1 MTELQTTLGL
11 SIPAITQGAELNQSV
26 KVMHVITDLDVGG
39 AERMMSSYLM
49 SHRDPAPKSIV
60 VSLLPGGY
68 FSDHLRRA
76 GVRVINLN
84 MRRNTPSVRSVF
96 RLAMLIAHEKP
107 DVVQG
112 WMYHADLL
120 TSLALLLSGRV
131 GRTRFYWGVR
141 CSDMDTSKYGFALR
155 LAIWACT
162 WLSWLPD
169 AVIANSFAGRRVHR
183 ELGYRARRF
192 LVIPN
197 GVETDRFKPDKEARQ
212 KVRVELG
219 IADDMFVLAMIARV
233 DPMKDHATFLDALD
247 KLPGV
252 TAILAGKGT
261 QNLEGRAN
269 LHCLGV
275 RDNVEQIYAACD
287 VVVLSSAFGEGF
299 PNVLVEGM
307 ACGLA
312 PVATDVGDCAE
323 IMGGIGKIVPPGDS
337 DALADAVRGILA
349 EGKDAVAAL
358 GQQSRQRIV
367 EQFSLGRAT
376 EAFDRIYFKSDLA
389 DLDAD
394 PETARQPFLAL
405 TSAVVSRL
413 STFAALI
420 AAARFL
426 NPDDFGA
433 FAVLMAIVGV
443 INAFVSGGGDMW
455 LNSFTASVS
464 GKARQAPR
472 VSHYYLGICA
482 AIACLT
488 FALLGTAI
496 LANRL
501 GVFSL
506 GPLAGYQA
514 AIIVAVAGA
523 SAAGLFEA
531 QLAVLR
537 AGGRVA
543 AFFWLRDLITPV
555 FVLGLILVVH
565 PSSPL
570 GMMSVYMFVWIAV
583 FLGVFGYILASRYV
597 MPKVAN
603 VTRIKPQRWL
613 RLVRHTAGLVYGN
626 LGSRFSIYIDVLV
639 LTYAANL
646 AQVGEYRAAAQFA
659 VGFMVVQHF
668 VFLGLPWQMRRATQ
682 AGRPGPGY
690 AWVLYQQR
698 LLLLLSAV
706 AVIALWFLAE
716 PILALLGPR
725 FVAVA
730 PLFQLFVLI
739 RFVDL
744 LWGPNHEL
752 LVSNG
757 WTINDAHANM
767 MALAA
772 WGLAFGAAN
781 TANVPPLISAV
792 VATAIA
798 SLVAQIGRYQMLRRA
813 DLIPMMG
820 HPFGPAL
827 PIICSCAVVLLAIS
841 SI

>member
-1 MTELQTTLGL
+1 MTELESTLGA
-11 SIPAITQGAELNQSV
+11 SAVGFEQDAVTKQSM

-39 AERMMSSYLM
+39 AEQMMSSYLM
-49 SHRDPAPKSIV
+49 SNREFAPESIV
-60 VSLLPGGY
+60 VSLLSEGY
-68 FSDHLRRA
+68 FSDRLRRA
-76 GVRVINLN
+76 GIRVINLN

-96 RLAMLIAHEKP
+96 RLAMLIGREKP
-107 DVVQG
+107 DVIQG

-155 LAIWACT
+155 LTIWACT
-162 WLSWLPD
+162 WLSWLPH
-169 AVIANSFAGRRVHR
+169 AVIANSFEGRRVHR

-192 LVIPN
+192 SVIPN
-197 GVETDRFKPDKEARQ
+197 GVDTDRFKPDKDARRRI
-212 KVRVELG
+212 RVKLG
-219 IADDMFVLAMIARV
+219 IAEDEPVLAMIARV
-233 DPMKDHATFLDALD
+233 DPMKDHGTFLEALD
-247 KLPGV
+247 GLPGV
-252 TAILAGKGT
+252 SAILAGKGT
-261 QNLEGRAN
+261 EELKGRRN
-269 LHCLGV
+269 LHCLGLQ
-275 RDNVEQIYAACD
+275 DDVEQIYAASD
-287 VVVLSSAFGEGF
+287 LIVLSSAFGEGF
-299 PNVLVEGM
+299 PNVLSEGM
-307 ACGLA
+307 SCGLV
-312 PVATDVGDCAE
+312 PVATNVGDCAK
-323 IMGGIGKIVPPGDS
+323 IMGGIGKIVAPGDP
-337 DALADAVRGILA
+337 AELAHAVEGILA
-349 EGKDAVAAL
+349 DGDDAFRAQGKK
-358 GQQSRQRIV
+358 SRQRIIDH
-367 EQFSLGRAT
+367 FSLGRAT
-376 EAFDRIYFKSDLA
+376 VAFDRLYHESDLP
-389 DLDAD
+389 DISVDS
-394 PETARQPFLAL
+394 ETAQQPFLAL

-413 STFAALI
+413 STFATLI

-426 NPDDFGA
+426 SPVDFGA

-464 GKARQAPR
+464 GKTQRAPR

-482 AIACLT
+482 VIACLT
-488 FALLGTAI
+488 FALLGGAI
-496 LANRL
+496 VANRAGLL
-501 GVFSL
+501 GL
-506 GPLAGYQA
+506 GPLEEYQA

-531 QLAVLR
+531 QLAILR
-537 AGGRVA
+537 AGRRVA
-543 AFFWLRDLITPV
+543 AFFWLRDLITPIV
-555 FVLGLILVVH
+555 VLGLILLIH

-570 GMMSVYMFVWIAV
+570 GMMSVYMFVWITV
-583 FLGVFGYILASRYV
+583 FLGVLGYVLGSRTV
-597 MPKVAN
+597 MPK
-603 VTRIKPQRWL
+603 KPSVGRVNPHRWF
-613 RLVRHTAGLVYGN
+613 RLLRHTAGLVYGN
-626 LGSRFSIYIDVLV
+626 LGSRLSIYIDVLV
-639 LTYAANL
+639 LTYVVNL

-698 LLLLLSAV
+698 LLLLLS
-706 AVIALWFLAE
+706 VIAVVALWLLAE

-725 FVAVA
+725 FVDVA

-757 WTINDAHANM
+757 WTTNDAHANM

-772 WGLAFGAAN
+772 WGMTFALAS
-781 TANVPPLISAV
+781 TADVPPLTSAV
-792 VATAIA
+792 IATAVA
-798 SLVAQIGRYQMLRRA
+798 SLVAQTGRYQMLRRA
-813 DLIPMMG
+813 NLIPMMG

-827 PIICSCAVVLLAIS
+827 PVVGSCAIVLSAVLAI
-841 SI
+841 

>member
-1 MTELQTTLGL
+1 MTEVQ
-11 SIPAITQGAELNQSV
+11 PALDSSAAAFVQESERSRAV

-49 SHRDPAPKSIV
+49 SPRDAAPESVV

-76 GVRVINLN
+76 GFRVIDLN
-84 MRRNTPSVRSVF
+84 MRRNTPSVASVF
-96 RLAMLIAHEKP
+96 RLAMLIGREKP

-131 GRTRFYWGVR
+131 NRTRFYWGVR

-169 AVIANSFAGRRVHR
+169 AVVANSFAGRRVHR

-192 LVIPN
+192 PVIPN
-197 GVETDRFKPDKEARQ
+197 GVDTDRFKPDEAAR
-212 KVRVELG
+212 RRIRAELG
-219 IADDMFVLAMIARV
+219 IADGTPVVAMIARV
-233 DPMKDHATFLDALD
+233 DPMKDHATFLAALEE
-247 KLPGV
+247 LPGA

-261 QNLEGRAN
+261 ETLKHRSNV
-269 LHCLGV
+269 HCLGV
-275 RDNVEQIYAACD
+275 RDDVEQIYAASD
-287 VVVLSSAFGEGF
+287 IVVLSSAFGEGF

-312 PVATDVGDCAE
+312 PVATAVGDCAE
-323 IMGGIGKIVPPGDS
+323 IMGDIGRVVPPGEPAD
-337 DALADAVRGILA
+337 LANAIRDILADGDDAVR
-349 EGKDAVAAL
+349 VL
-358 GQQSRQRIV
+358 GRRSRQRIV

-376 EAFDRIYFKSDLA
+376 LAFDRLYYESDLPNV
-389 DLDAD
+389 DAET
-394 PETARQPFLAL
+394 ETARQPFLAL
-405 TSAVVSRL
+405 ASAVVSRL

-426 NPDDFGA
+426 NPVDFGA

-455 LNSFTASVS
+455 LNSFTASTS
-464 GKARQAPR
+464 GRTQQAPR

-482 AIACLT
+482 AIASLT
-488 FALLGTAI
+488 FVLLGGAVV
-496 LANRL
+496 ANRL
-501 GVFSL
+501 GLFGF
-506 GPLAGYQA
+506 GPLEGYQV
-514 AIIVAVAGA
+514 AIIVAVVGA

-531 QLAVLR
+531 QLAILR
-537 AGGRVA
+537 AGSRVVT
-543 AFFWLRDLITPV
+543 FFWLRDLITPII
-555 FVLGLILVVH
+555 VLGLILFVR
-565 PSSPL
+565 PSSTL
-570 GMMSVYMFVWIAV
+570 GMMGVYTFVWISV
-583 FLGVFGYILASRYV
+583 FLGVLGYVAGGRSI
-597 MPKVAN
+597 MPRMSLGGRLN
-603 VTRIKPQRWL
+603 PSRWL
-613 RLVRHTAGLVYGN
+613 RLIRHTVGLVYGN
-626 LGSRFSIYIDVLV
+626 LGSRLSIYIDVLV
-639 LTYAANL
+639 LTYIVNL

-682 AGRPGPGY
+682 AGRPDPGY
-690 AWVLYQQR
+690 AWVIYQQR
-698 LLLLLSAV
+698 LLLLLSAI
-706 AVIALWFLAE
+706 AVVALWLLAE
-716 PILALLGPR
+716 PILSLLGPR
-725 FVAVA
+725 FVSVA

-757 WTINDAHANM
+757 WTINDAHANVI
-767 MALAA
+767 ALAA
-772 WGLAFGAAN
+772 WALTFASIYGAG
-781 TANVPPLISAV
+781 VPPLTAAV
-792 VATAIA
+792 VAAAVA
-798 SLVAQIGRYQMLRRA
+798 SLVAQSARYVMLRQA

-827 PIICSCAVVLLAIS
+827 PVVGSGAIVLLAVSAI
-841 SI
+841 

>member
-1 MTELQTTLGL
+1 MTDLQTTRGA
-11 SIPAITQGAELNQSV
+11 SISAITQDTESNQSI

-39 AERMMSSYLM
+39 AEHMMSSYLM
-49 SHRDPAPKSIV
+49 SHRDRKPESIV

-68 FSDHLRRA
+68 FTDDLQSA
-76 GVRVINLN
+76 GIRVINLN
-84 MRRNTPSVRSVF
+84 MRRNTPSVGSVF
-96 RLAMLIAHEKP
+96 RLAVLIAREKP
-107 DVVQG
+107 DVIQG

-120 TSLALLLSGRV
+120 TSLALLISGRV

-183 ELGYRARRF
+183 ELGYRARHF
-192 LVIPN
+192 SVIPN
-197 GVETDRFKPDKEARQ
+197 GVETNRFKPNKRARH
-212 KVRVELG
+212 KIRAELG
-219 IADDMFVLAMIARV
+219 IADDMFILAMIARV
-233 DPMKDHATFLDALD
+233 DPMKDHATLLDALE

-252 TAILAGKGT
+252 GAIFAGKGT
-261 QNLEGRAN
+261 EQLVNRGN
-269 LHCLGV
+269 IYCLGV
-275 RDNVEQIYAACD
+275 RDDVEQIYAACD
-287 VVVLSSAFGEGF
+287 VIVVCSSFGEGF

-312 PVATDVGDCAE
+312 PVATDVGDCSR
-323 IMGGIGKIVPPGDS
+323 IMDGIGTIVPPGDS
-337 DALADAVRGILA
+337 NAIADAVRGIMA
-349 EGKDAVAAL
+349 GGKDALEVL
-358 GQQSRQRIV
+358 GQNSRKRII
-367 EQFSLGRAT
+367 EQFSLSRASQ
-376 EAFDRIYFKSDLA
+376 AFDKLY
-389 DLDAD
+389 LDC
-394 PETARQPFLAL
+394 ELEEISEESEIGRQPVLAL

-426 NPDDFGA
+426 NPVDFGA
-433 FAVLMAIVGV
+433 FVVLMAIVGV

-455 LNSFTASVS
+455 LNSFTANVS
-464 GKARQAPR
+464 DNIRRAPR
-472 VSHYYLGICA
+472 VSHYYLGICGI
-482 AIACLT
+482 IACLT
-488 FALLGTAI
+488 FAILGTAI
-496 LANRL
+496 VISRL
-501 GVFSL
+501 GGFSL
-506 GPLAGYQA
+506 GPLADYQVA
-514 AIIVAVAGA
+514 TIVAVAGA
-523 SAAGLFEA
+523 AAAGLFEA
-531 QLAVLR
+531 QLAILR
-537 AGGRVA
+537 ASGRVA
-543 AFFWLRDLITPV
+543 LFFWLRDLITPV

-570 GMMSVYMFVWIAV
+570 SMMSIYMFVWIAV
-583 FLGVFGYILASRYV
+583 FLGVLVLIFISHNVL
-597 MPKVAN
+597 PKAVKI
-603 VTRIKPQRWL
+603 TRITPQRWL
-613 RLVRHTAGLVYGN
+613 RLVRHTVGLVYGN

-639 LTYAANL
+639 LTYAVNL

-668 VFLGLPWQMRRATQ
+668 VFLGLPWQMRRTTL
-682 AGRPGPGY
+682 AGQPGPGY

-698 LLLLLSAV
+698 LLLLLSGV
-706 AVIALWFLAE
+706 AVISLWIMAE
-716 PILALLGPR
+716 PILALLGSR

-730 PLFQLFVLI
+730 PLFQLFLLI

-767 MALAA
+767 AALLS
-772 WGLAFGAAN
+772 WGLAFGAAY
-781 TANVPPLISAV
+781 TLNVPPLISAV

-798 SLVAQIGRYQMLRRA
+798 SLVAQIMRYQMLRHA

-827 PIICSCAVVLLAIS
+827 PIISSCVIVLIAIS
-841 SI
+841 

>member
-1 MTELQTTLGL
+1 MTELQTTLGA
-11 SIPAITQGAELNQSV
+11 SVADFAQDAELKQSV

-49 SHRDPAPKSIV
+49 AHREPAPEAFV

-68 FSDHLRRA
+68 ISDHLQRV
-76 GVRVINLN
+76 GIRVINLN

-96 RLAMLIAHEKP
+96 RLAMLIAREKP

-192 LVIPN
+192 PVIPN
-197 GVETDRFKPDKEARQ
+197 GVDTERFKPDREAR
-212 KVRVELG
+212 RRIRAELG
-219 IADDMFVLAMIARV
+219 IEEDKPVLAMIARV

-247 KLPGV
+247 KLPDV
-252 TAILAGKGT
+252 AAILAGKGT
-261 QNLEGRAN
+261 EQLKGRAD

-275 RDNVEQIYAACD
+275 RDNVEQIYAASD

-323 IMGGIGKIVPPGDS
+323 IMGGIGKIVQPGDP
-337 DALADAVRGILA
+337 DALADAVRDVLA
-349 EGKDAVAAL
+349 EGGDAVRVI

-367 EQFSLGRAT
+367 QQFSLGRAT
-376 EAFDRIYFKSDLA
+376 EAFDRLYFESDLA
-389 DLDAD
+389 GVDA
-394 PETARQPFLAL
+394 ESESARQPFLAL

-426 NPDDFGA
+426 SPNDFGA

-464 GKARQAPR
+464 GKTQQAPR

-482 AIACLT
+482 AIAFLT
-488 FALLGTAI
+488 FGLLGVAI
-496 LANRL
+496 VANRFGL
-501 GVFSL
+501 FSL
-506 GPLAGYQA
+506 GPLADYQA
-514 AIIVAVAGA
+514 ATIVAVAGA

-531 QLAVLR
+531 QLAILR

-543 AFFWLRDLITPV
+543 TFFWLRDLITPV

-583 FLGVFGYILASRYV
+583 FLGVLGYILAGRNV

-603 VTRIKPQRWL
+603 VSRMNPQRRL
-613 RLVRHTAGLVYGN
+613 RLIRHTAGLVYGN
-626 LGSRFSIYIDVLV
+626 LGSRLSIYIDVLV
-639 LTYAANL
+639 LTYAVNL

-706 AVIALWFLAE
+706 AVMALWLLAE
-716 PILALLGPR
+716 PILALLGSR
-725 FVAVA
+725 FVAVV
-730 PLFQLFVLI
+730 PLFQLFILI

-767 MALAA
+767 MALAT
-772 WGLAFGAAN
+772 WGLTFGVVFSAGI
-781 TANVPPLISAV
+781 PPLTSAV
-792 VATAIA
+792 IATALA
-798 SLVAQIGRYQMLRRA
+798 SLVAQIGRYHMLRRA
-813 DLIPMMG
+813 DLIPNMG

-827 PIICSCAVVLLAIS
+827 PVIGSCAVVLLAIS